1 MTRFCV
7 VAAIFTIVVALS
19 PVRAAPESESYV
31 REYQTLL
38 REAGYYRGPIDGV
51 PGPATRSAIL
61 SFQKDHG
68 LAADGVVGPAT
79 MAALRRTA
87 STYVVRKGDTLSK
100 IAARHAVS
108 VSWLCQVNGIR
119 DPDVIRPGQKLLV
132 RDLKTDTPAS
142 NLPSPAGSAGGKP
155 DPKGGSRGLG
165 SAVSSGGQGQCG
177 GEQVRRS
184 QGPGGSGFSGPSV
197 EPAPG
202 GEDPA
207 WQTFLP
213 GTSSPAPSRSG
224 LRGARI
230 ALTFNDA
237 PHADTGAILEVLA
250 RHGVRATFFLVG
262 DRIAQN
268 RDLVRR
274 MAAEGHELGNH
285 SYSHLVLAGRDPAEV
300 EKDLAAAQAA
310 IAATTGSKPR
320 YFRPPAGAIDRAVAA
335 AAARQGL
342 VTVLWHNVGATDDC
356 PLPPEE
362 LAGRIA
368 SRCRDGYIVMLHGDR
383 PGTAAV
389 VDRLVTL
396 LTSAGARLVTLS
408 ELGGP

>member
-7 VAAIFTIVVALS
+7 VAVILVILVVALT
-19 PVRAAPESESYV
+19 PVRAAPESAASV

-38 REAGYYRGPIDGV
+38 KEAGYYRGPIDGI

-61 SFQKDHG
+61 RFQRDHG
-68 LAADGVVGPAT
+68 LTADGVVGPAT
-79 MAALRRTA
+79 MAALRKAA
-87 STYVVRKGDTLSK
+87 STYVVRKGDTLSE
-100 IAARHAVS
+100 IAASYGVS
-108 VSWLCQVNGIR
+108 VKWLCQVNGIR
-119 DPDVIRPGQKLLV
+119 DPDLIRPGQKLLV
-132 RDLKTDTPAS
+132 REMKTGAPAGS
-142 NLPSPAGSAGGKP
+142 LPSPAGAAAGKVGQP
-155 DPKGGSRGLG
+155 DPP
-165 SAVSSGGQGQCG
+165 
-177 GEQVRRS
+177 
-184 QGPGGSGFSGPSV
+184 GPPAQ
-197 EPAPG
+197 PAPA

-213 GTSSPAPSRSG
+213 GPPSPAPSRSG

-237 PHADTGAILEVLA
+237 PHAHTAAILEVLA
-250 RHGVRATFFLVG
+250 RHGARATFFLVG
-262 DRIAQN
+262 ERVAQN

-285 SYSHLVLAGRDPAEV
+285 SYSHFVLAGRDQAEV

-310 IAATTGSKPR
+310 VAAVAGSRPR
-320 YFRPPAGAIDRAVAA
+320 YFRPPAGAMDRAVAT

-342 VTVLWHNVGATDDC
+342 ATVLWHNVGVTDDC

-362 LAGRIA
+362 LARRIA
-368 SRCRDGYIVMLHGDR
+368 SRCRDGYIVMLHADR

-389 VDRLVTL
+389 VDSLIPL
-396 LTSAGARLVTLS
+396 LASAGARLVTLS